1 MGMDKE
7 NQKISEKKKFS
18 IISRLRSSDN
28 AWRGLWIMLKT
39 THNAWAEVFFAI
51 LAIYLGFI
59 LRLNTIEW
67 SLIAIAIFIVI
78 ITETINTA
86 IEVDT
91 DLTSPGYH
99 PMAKDIK
106 DISAGAVLLAC
117 FLAGLIGLL
126 IFGPKV
132 IALL

>member
-1 MGMDKE
+1 ME
-7 NQKISEKKKFS
+7 LQTKISEKKRFS
-18 IISRLRSSDN
+18 MIARVRSTDN
-28 AWRGLWIMLKT
+28 AWRGLRIMFKT
-39 THNAWAEVFFAI
+39 THNAWLEVLFGV
-51 LAIYLGFI
+51 LAIYLGF
-59 LRLNTIEW
+59 LFKLNSVEW
-67 SLIAIAIFIVI
+67 ALIAMAIGIVI

-106 DISAGAVLLAC
+106 DISAGAVALAC
-117 FLAGLIGLL
+117 ILASVVGLI

-132 IALL
+132 LAIL

>member
-1 MGMDKE
+1 MDKE

-18 IISRLRSSDN
+18 MIARIRSTDN
-28 AWRGLWIMLKT
+28 AWRGLRVMFKI
-39 THNAWAEVFFAI
+39 THNAWLEVFLGA
-51 LAIYLGFI
+51 LAIYIGFV
-59 LRLNTIEW
+59 LKLSNVEW
-67 SLIAIAIFIVI
+67 SLIAVVIGLVI

-106 DISAGAVLLAC
+106 DISAGAVALAC
-117 FLAGLIGLL
+117 ILACIVGLL